1 MFLIFFETLSKTL
14 KFTNTGKNKDR
25 NEDLLIL
32 NCNTFLR
39 FQYLHHI
46 TVYHI
51 FIFYKGNHFT
61 CLRSSKFIVKLNC
74 NFHELI
80 WSLYLVLPRYFQWNL
95 IDVNFFLNRNAT
107 AIKIISKYY
116 RFTLRISTKFPLDGG
131 GGKIM
136 GT

>member
-1 MFLIFFETLSKTL
+1 MFLIFFEALSKSL
-14 KFTNTGKNKDR
+14 KFTNTGINKDQ

-32 NCNTFLR
+32 NCITFLR
-39 FQYLHHI
+39 FQYHHI

-61 CLRSSKFIVKLNC
+61 CLRSSKFIVELNC
-74 NFHELI
+74 NFQELI

-95 IDVNFFLNRNAT
+95 IDVNFFLNRNPP
-107 AIKIISKYY
+107 AIKIISKFS
-116 RFTLRISTKFPLDGG
+116 RFTLCKSTKFQRGGG